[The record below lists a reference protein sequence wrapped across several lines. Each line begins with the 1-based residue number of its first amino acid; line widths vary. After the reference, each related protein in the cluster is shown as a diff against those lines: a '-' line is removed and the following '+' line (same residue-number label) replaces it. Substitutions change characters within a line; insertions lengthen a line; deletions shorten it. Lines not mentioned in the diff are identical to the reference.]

1 MLDREGRVREANER
15 ARSYFPQSIIGKNIN
30 SLFAGIDVP
39 VSSISTTQIVQSFH
53 VNSIP
58 KKGEKKNFLL
68 SIIPLNSE
76 ERARGVMVV
85 GRDVSEIDLYRNEIE
100 QLWEQNRNLEKELQ
114 LLRNEGGGEDMS
126 PSLATALSKLEK
138 VKEELEERNQNLINQ
153 MELAAVLQK
162 TLVPH
167 EFPEDRYLQFAFYF
181 EPMQFVGGDYYD
193 VIELGNGRKGLIIA
207 DVSGH
212 GVSSAFIAAML
223 KISFLNYAPMYKSPA
238 AVLAKLNQEYCRL
251 IQTGDFVTAFYAV
264 FDPLQKKLT
273 YCGAGHPRP
282 VYFNGHT
289 GKIHTLDSRG
299 FFIGMFDQAEYRD
312 LTIELCEGDRLMVFT
327 DGIIEAYSDE
337 KKEQYGEKR
346 LLTCF
351 KRCCNLSIEGMIDFV
366 VDDVKDF
373 MKKSI
378 FYDDLAI
385 VIAQL
390 KEAKRI
396 ENEAEHD

>member
-1 MLDREGRVREANER
+1 MLDAKGRVREANER

-30 SLFAGIDVP
+30 SLFAGIDGP
-39 VSSISTTQIVQSFH
+39 ISSISSTQIVQSFH
-53 VNSIP
+53 VHSIP
-58 KKGEKKNFLL
+58 KEGEKKNFLI
-68 SIIPLNSE
+68 SIIPLNGE
-76 ERARGVMVV
+76 EQTRDIMVI
-85 GRDVSEIDLYRNEIE
+85 GRDISEVESYRSEIE
-100 QLWEQNRNLEKELQ
+100 QLCEQNRNLEKELQ
-114 LLRNEGGGEDMS
+114 LLQNEVDGEDMS
-126 PSLATALSKLEK
+126 RSLSTALGQLEK
-138 VKEELEERNQNLINQ
+138 AKEDLEERNQNLIKQ
-153 MELAAVLQK
+153 LELAAVLQK

-167 EFPEDRYLQFAFYF
+167 DFPEDRYLQFAFYF

-193 VIELGNGRKGLIIA
+193 IIDLGKGRKGLIIA

-223 KISFLNYAPMYKSPA
+223 KISFMNYAPKYNSPA

-251 IQTGDFVTAFYAV
+251 IQTGEFVTAFYAV

-282 VYFNGHT
+282 VYFNGLT
-289 GKIHTLDSRG
+289 RKINTLDSRG

-337 KKEQYGEKR
+337 KREQYGEKR
-346 LLTCF
+346 LLMSF
-351 KRCCNLSIEGMIDFV
+351 KSCCNLPIERMIDYI
-366 VDDVKDF
+366 VDDVKEF

-385 VIAQL
+385 VTTEL
-390 KEAKRI
+390 KLQGRRRRG
-396 ENEAEHD
+396 

>member
-1 MLDREGRVREANER
+1 
-15 ARSYFPQSIIGKNIN
+15 
-30 SLFAGIDVP
+30 
-39 VSSISTTQIVQSFH
+39 
-53 VNSIP
+53 
-58 KKGEKKNFLL
+58 
-68 SIIPLNSE
+68 
-76 ERARGVMVV
+76 MVI
-85 GRDVSEIDLYRNEIE
+85 GRDVSEVESYRNEID

-114 LLRNEGGGEDMS
+114 LLQNEVGGEDMS
-126 PSLATALSKLEK
+126 RSLSIALGQLEK
-138 VKEELEERNQNLINQ
+138 AKEDLEERNQNLIKQ

-167 EFPEDRYLQFAFYF
+167 DLPEDRYLQFAFYF

-193 VIELGNGRKGLIIA
+193 VIDLGKGRKGLIIA

-223 KISFLNYAPMYKSPA
+223 KISFMNYAPKYNSPA
-238 AVLAKLNQEYCRL
+238 AVLAKLNQEYCRI
-251 IQTGDFVTAFYAV
+251 IQTGEFVTAFYAI

-282 VYFNGHT
+282 VYFNGLT
-289 GKIHTLDSRG
+289 RKINTLDSRG

-346 LLTCF
+346 LLMSF
-351 KRCCNLSIEGMIDFV
+351 KSCCNLPIERMIDYI
-366 VDDVKDF
+366 VDDVKEF

-385 VIAQL
+385 VTTEL
-390 KEAKRI
+390 KLQGRRRRG
-396 ENEAEHD
+396 